1 VLSLLGDGGP
11 SLQISPHQVLA
22 ILDAH
27 DTDWRAV
34 AGRYFQNIHPW
45 YGAVHAPV
53 FQLAYGCTPGHAGE
67 TTRGETSGEITNND
81 F

>member
-1 VLSLLGDGGP
+1 VLDGDVQTYKHPLLTEDAGEVPLAVLSLLGGA

-34 AGRYFQNIHPW
+34 AGRYFQNVHPW

-53 FQLAYGCTPGHAGE
+53 F
-67 TTRGETSGEITNND
+67 
-81 F
+81 